1 MKPHEYAPAPSAR
14 EQGHRLEAL
23 PRKEGRKTA
32 AERGRRR
39 PRSPSRAPEGQ
50 EDALTPCTALQGAS
64 GVEFGWHHA
73 KQSLLA
79 SQSGQYPGDE
89 SRALPFFRLFG
100 RSLPRPSAALPS
112 RTVSPVILSASP
124 CHSVPFSTVI
134 LCLFPLSSCAP
145 FPLILRLFPPSS

>member
-79 SQSGQYPGDE
+79 SQSGQYRGT
-89 SRALPFFRLFG
+89 RAGLCLFFVFLGGLFPIPLPNCH
-100 RSLPRPSAALPS
+100 
-112 RTVSPVILSASP
+112 SPVILSASP

-134 LCLFPLSSCAP
+134 LCLFPLSSCAFFHCHP
-145 FPLILRLFPPSS
+145 APLSPAS